1 MSVVL
6 KAKKDILYAYV
17 VCGGHDSCGFVT
29 IVPISPSV
37 LILFLLQVESV

>member
-17 VCGGHDSCGFVT
+17 VCGGYDSCGSIS

-37 LILFLLQVESV
+37 LILFLLQVVSV